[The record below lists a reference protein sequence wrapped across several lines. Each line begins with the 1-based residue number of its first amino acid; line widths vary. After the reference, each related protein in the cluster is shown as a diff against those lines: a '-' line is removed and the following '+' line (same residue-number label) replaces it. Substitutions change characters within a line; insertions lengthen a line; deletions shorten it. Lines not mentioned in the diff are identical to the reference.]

1 MENGTRL
8 DELLDRWEEQ
18 RDQQQPV
25 AVEDLCREC
34 PELLG
39 DLKERIKALEFM
51 DALYSTSKV
60 PGGQDTVNWQLGST
74 GSADFPRP
82 REMATTSHYQVE
94 RFHAKGG
101 LGEVVL
107 ARDAVLHR
115 EVAVKLIQRPHDR
128 VKQNRDRFLREAK
141 ITGLLEHPGIV
152 PVYGEGIT
160 TDGRPFYAM
169 RFIRGGSF
177 QEAIEQFHKAEG
189 RSHSSSERTL
199 DFRKLLRRFVD
210 VCNTIEYAHSRGVIH
225 RDLKPANIML
235 GKYGETLVVDWGL
248 AKSLGS
254 ASSEVEIGE
263 VKDDPVFDNSDAP
276 TQAGTAIGTPAYMSP
291 EQAAGQVDEMGPA
304 TDIYSLGATL
314 YCVLTGRAP
323 FADRSDR
330 GIRAILRGVSLGDSQ
345 TPRQVNPLVPRP
357 LEAICR
363 KAMALRPADR
373 YDSAFGLAGDIEHWL
388 ADESV
393 SARPDSLRER
403 GIRWARHHRSWTLA
417 GIVTLLIAMA
427 TLSVATVRVNQQRR
441 VAEGLAD
448 EKTTLA
454 ESERRSRERADEQ
467 SQLALKTLQSVV
479 FDIQSKL
486 DAVPGARKIRQD
498 LLNTAMDGLKQVARS
513 LGKDDP
519 VGTALVRSHT
529 DLGEI
534 FLTIGGP
541 KGAGGAEEA
550 LKQFQI
556 ANEIAKQLV
565 QSDPQSAKYQRRLLL
580 SYLKL
585 GEANGNKVAARD
597 SYLAALKIGRDLAQ
611 NDPKSTD
618 AQSDL
623 SCAYEKLGEVYFGL
637 GNATAARASYEQS
650 LKIDEHLA
658 QDDPSDARAQREL
671 FVSYIKLGEL
681 SLRHDNDLR
690 AARDAFQK
698 ALDFSQKRARENPN
712 DEQAQQDLFGSYLY
726 LGQLNEQ

>member
-1 MENGTRL
+1 MVMENGTRL

-25 AVEDLCREC
+25 AVEDLCCDC

-39 DLKERIKALEFM
+39 DLKKRIEALEFM

-60 PGGQDTVNWQLGST
+60 PGGQDTANWQLGSK
-74 GSADFPRP
+74 GSGDFPKP

-115 EVAVKLIQRPHDR
+115 EVALKLIQRPHDR

-160 TDGRPFYAM
+160 ADGRPFYAM
-169 RFIRGGSF
+169 RFIHGESL
-177 QEAIEQFHKAEG
+177 QQAIEDFYNVDGAS
-189 RSHSSSERTL
+189 RNSSERTVGSQ
-199 DFRKLLRRFVD
+199 KLLRRFVD

-225 RDLKPANIML
+225 RDLKPANVML

-248 AKSLGS
+248 AKSLGP
-254 ASSEVEIGE
+254 ASSEAETGGIT
-263 VKDDPVFDNSDAP
+263 DDPLFDNTDAP
-276 TQAGTAIGTPAYMSP
+276 TQAGAAVGTPAYMSP
-291 EQAAGQVDEMGPA
+291 EQAAGQVDKLGPA

-330 GIRAILRGVSLGDSQ
+330 GVLAILKGVSLGDSQ

-357 LEAICR
+357 LEAICL

-373 YDSAFGLAGDIEHWL
+373 YASALALADDIEHWL

-403 GIRWARHHRSWTLA
+403 GTRWARHHRSWTLA
-417 GIVTLLIAMA
+417 GMVTLLIAMA
-427 TLSVATVRVNQQRR
+427 TLSVATVLVNQQRR

-448 EKTTLA
+448 EKAKLA
-454 ESERRSRERADEQ
+454 ETEQGSRQRADEQ
-467 SQLALKTLQSVV
+467 SQLALGTLKSVV

-486 DAVPGARKIRQD
+486 AGVSGAQEVRKN
-498 LLNTAMDGLKQVARS
+498 LLNTAIAGLEKVARS
-513 LGKDDP
+513 LDATPQADD
-519 VGTALVRSHT
+519 AMIWSHL
-529 DLGEI
+529 DLGDT
-534 FLTIGGP
+534 FLLVGGD
-541 KGAGGAEEA
+541 KGSSATELARQQYESA
-550 LKQFQI
+550 RKTAQ
-556 ANEIAKQLV
+556 KLV
-565 QSDPQSAKYQRRLLL
+565 DNNPRDAQAQRDLSA
-580 SYLKL
+580 SYAKL
-585 GEANGNKVAARD
+585 GDANLQSGNAPTAFQYYEKKLKITQQLADAD
-597 SYLAALKIGRDLAQ
+597 PHAALEQGGLLA
-611 NDPKSTD
+611 SYT
-618 AQSDL
+618 
-623 SCAYEKLGEVYFGL
+623 KLGDVSLRL
-637 GNATAARASYEQS
+637 GNVRTARGYYEQS
-650 LKIDEHLA
+650 FEIALA
-658 QDDPSDARAQREL
+658 WVDPHNAQTQRDL
-671 FVSYIKLGEL
+671 SIAYSRLGM
-681 SLRHDNDLR
+681 
-690 AARDAFQK
+690 QT
-698 ALDFSQKRARENPN
+698 
-712 DEQAQQDLFGSYLY
+712 
-726 LGQLNEQ
+726 